1 MQENGPYFLPSC
13 GTWSSLWFLQ
23 EGPLL
28 LNTPQWAWERLS
40 NRSIV
45 DGDTFLLATSD
56 LPNKWTACMK
66 KSPVRANHNNICT
79 ARPLLHSVIA
89 DGECVRMGTVHRAF
103 AGTWGCPQPGS
114 TSPLLLIINMEDWH
128 VLPLLPVAAE
138 AKSVK
143 QV

>member
-1 MQENGPYFLPSC
+1 
-13 GTWSSLWFLQ
+13 
-23 EGPLL
+23 
-28 LNTPQWAWERLS
+28 
-40 NRSIV
+40 
-45 DGDTFLLATSD
+45 
-56 LPNKWTACMK
+56 MK

-89 DGECVRMGTVHRAF
+89 DGERVPMGTVYCAF

-114 TSPLLLIINMEDWH
+114 ASPLLLIINLQDWH
-128 VLPLLPVAAE
+128 VLPLLPAAAE